1 MNKINNKLE
10 KEIKKL
16 IVLSIQQPIDKSNIL
31 IHPIRVVESA
41 KSLIGLNLTESH
53 EKILSFLNSKNL
65 ANYTSSKKLQ
75 KTGAQ
80 ETVSIY
86 QLEKAIK
93 DNDLENIHNIIESML
108 FLSDGRHILE
118 YLLELSLNQSGNS
131 LSVIWALYKSMN
143 FIGYD
148 NILISKNALI
158 LGVDCLLNDTLINS
172 KKEDYSL
179 ENIFN
184 NKDLSINK
192 LHTLGLLFELSNNTF
207 IREKLI
213 HEKIGLFTPYLFKSL
228 SINTNINTNKT
239 FLGDRENLLD
249 IISKNKVNDN
259 LLLTLNAL
267 RAYMKNSKAIDRHL
281 IQHYIDKFLE

>member
-16 IVLSIQQPIDKSNIL
+16 IILSIQQPIDKRNIL
-31 IHPIRVVESA
+31 THPIRVIESA
-41 KSLIGLNLTESH
+41 KSLIGLDLSKSH
-53 EKILSFLNSKNL
+53 DKILSFLNSKNL
-65 ANYTSSKKLQ
+65 PNCNSSKNLR
-75 KTGAQ
+75 KTDTQ

-93 DNDLENIHNIIESML
+93 DNDLGNIHNIIESML

-131 LSVIWALYKSMN
+131 LPVIWALYKSMN

-148 NILISKNALI
+148 NNLISKNALI
-158 LGVDCLLNDTLINS
+158 LGVDCLLNDIFINS

-192 LHTLGLLFELSNNTF
+192 LHALGLLFELSNNRF

-213 HEKIGLFTPYLFKSL
+213 HEKIALFAPYLFKSM
-228 SINTNINTNKT
+228 SINASINTNKT
-239 FLGDRENLLD
+239 FIGDRENLLD

-281 IQHYIDKFLE
+281 IQHYIDKFLK

>member
-1 MNKINNKLE
+1 M
-10 KEIKKL
+10 
-16 IVLSIQQPIDKSNIL
+16 
-31 IHPIRVVESA
+31 
-41 KSLIGLNLTESH
+41 
-53 EKILSFLNSKNL
+53 
-65 ANYTSSKKLQ
+65 
-75 KTGAQ
+75 
-80 ETVSIY
+80 
-86 QLEKAIK
+86 
-93 DNDLENIHNIIESML
+93 ENIHNIIESML

-148 NILISKNALI
+148 NNLISKNALI
-158 LGVDCLLNDTLINS
+158 LGVDSLLNDIFINS

-184 NKDLSINK
+184 NKDLSINE
-192 LHTLGLLFELSNNTF
+192 LHALGLLFELSNNTF

-213 HEKIGLFTPYLFKSL
+213 HEKIALFSPYLFKSM
-228 SINTNINTNKT
+228 SINLSINTNKT
-239 FLGDRENLLD
+239 FIGDRENLLD

-281 IQHYIDKFLE
+281 IQHYIDKFLK